1 MRAKLLALVDMI
13 ANAQRI
19 REINVEDDE
28 NRTGLKVGRDGHLL
42 SRTIILK
49 PGHRTRKR
57 RDNAGCCIAS
67 SSGMIRER
75 RGSRAGAGTE
85 FRNLR
90 DFFHFDIVDVDKLGD
105 AQRIDVVISKWRQ

>member
-1 MRAKLLALVDMI
+1 
-13 ANAQRI
+13 
-19 REINVEDDE
+19 
-28 NRTGLKVGRDGHLL
+28 
-42 SRTIILK
+42 
-49 PGHRTRKR
+49 
-57 RDNAGCCIAS
+57 
-67 SSGMIRER
+67 MIRER

>member
-57 RDNAGCCIAS
+57 RDNAGCCVRFDEALLH
-67 SSGMIRER
+67 
-75 RGSRAGAGTE
+75 RAA
-85 FRNLR
+85 
-90 DFFHFDIVDVDKLGD
+90 
-105 AQRIDVVISKWRQ
+105 